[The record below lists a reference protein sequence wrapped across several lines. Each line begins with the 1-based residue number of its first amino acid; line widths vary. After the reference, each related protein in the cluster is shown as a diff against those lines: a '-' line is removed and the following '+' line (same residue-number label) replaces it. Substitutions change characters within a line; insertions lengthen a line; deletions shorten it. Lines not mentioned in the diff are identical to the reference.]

1 MPALT
6 LDPRRPPVAQQ
17 SRLSYQDAALGAFF
31 VPETSNDFTDHGREV
46 SKLRSLQQRQPKDTR
61 TQPDPLEQSP
71 TKTQGDHH
79 HTHRSGRVADPEESA
94 PRAQQ
99 KPNQQT
105 ICVSYCDTN
114 RTETSLLSV
123 DQLSQDLTI
132 LKQTLAQA
140 CHLVGCRTNPS
151 PSPVVIPLRVSLRTP
166 MPHGHSSATPA
177 LRHVSPTEAIKSAVA
192 RSMTGGSSLDTRS
205 ELEEPGQDARLGSL
219 SGNEVLGETRHA
231 QLRCAVCVCV

>member
-123 DQLSQDLTI
+123 DQLSQDLII
-132 LKQTLAQA
+132 LK
-140 CHLVGCRTNPS
+140 GNP
-151 PSPVVIPLRVSLRTP
+151 R
-166 MPHGHSSATPA
+166 
-177 LRHVSPTEAIKSAVA
+177 
-192 RSMTGGSSLDTRS
+192 SSLPPGWLSNQSVPFSCRDPTARILAHPDAPRS
-205 ELEEPGQDARLGSL
+205 LE
-219 SGNEVLGETRHA
+219 RHA
-231 QLRCAVCVCV
+231 GVAARKSHRGH